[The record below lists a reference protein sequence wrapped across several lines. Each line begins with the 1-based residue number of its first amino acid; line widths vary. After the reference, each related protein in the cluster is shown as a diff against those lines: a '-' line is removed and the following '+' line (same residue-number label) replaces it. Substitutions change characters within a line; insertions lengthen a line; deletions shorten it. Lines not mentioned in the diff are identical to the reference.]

1 MKGPSK
7 KAKAQMYD
15 SEEDD
20 SYETELD
27 EDEKVALKMLSPEQR
42 KMFVELEQAG
52 ANPSYLKRKL
62 KQVLVQQQVGGGEAA
77 FFSNEARAFIQNN
90 EIPFAE
96 ITYDKKI
103 SEGGYG
109 LVYKG
114 RWKYTVVAIKEIKKE
129 IIE

>member
-1 MKGPSK
+1 
-7 KAKAQMYD
+7 MYD

-62 KQVLVQQQVGGGEAA
+62 KQVLVQ
-77 FFSNEARAFIQNN
+77 
-90 EIPFAE
+90 
-96 ITYDKKI
+96 
-103 SEGGYG
+103 
-109 LVYKG
+109 
-114 RWKYTVVAIKEIKKE
+114 
-129 IIE
+129 